1 MPELPEVE
9 TLRRD
14 VDREVVGKRVK
25 TVEVPGKG
33 VIVHHPNRRAF
44 VERLEGVKF
53 TGVERKG
60 TVLVLKMDNAELFVM
75 DLRDGGLLRRATAK
89 DELAKDTQVIITFTQ
104 TGQLRFLDSS
114 GGLKL
119 WVATPEELAEQAPE
133 LFDLGMDPVDEAI
146 AWTSF
151 ARLLLGRKQKV
162 RALLMDR
169 SAVAGIGPMYADEIL
184 HNAGLRYDRQS
195 EALSAQEMRRLYRAL
210 VETLHDAV
218 KHRGTSPD
226 DGFTDI
232 FGKPGDYQLEL
243 KVFGRDGQACKRCRG
258 VVAKGRVGG
267 KPVWFCPDCQ
277 V

>member
-25 TVEVPGKG
+25 AVEITGKD
-33 VIVHHPNRRAF
+33 VLVHNADLAEL
-44 VERLEGVKF
+44 VSRLEGVKF

-60 TVLVLKMDNAELFVM
+60 TTLVLKTDSGELLVL
-75 DLRDGGLLRRATAK
+75 DLRDGGQLRRTTLREEVAK
-89 DELAKDTQVIITFTQ
+89 ETQAVITFTQ
-104 TGQLRFLDSS
+104 TGQLRFLDTS
-114 GGLKL
+114 GGLHL
-119 WVATPEELAEQAPE
+119 WVTTPEDFREQAPE

-151 ARLLLGRKQKV
+151 ARLLLERRMKV
-162 RALLMDR
+162 RPLLMDR

-195 EALSAQEMRRLYRAL
+195 EGLSAQEMRRLYRAL

-218 KHRGTSPD
+218 KHRGTTVNED
-226 DGFTDI
+226 FADI
-232 FGKPGDYQLEL
+232 FGKPGGYQSEL
-243 KVFGRDGQACKRCRG
+243 KVFGRDGQACKRCRS
-258 VVAKGRVGG
+258 VVTKVRVSN
-267 KPVWFCPDCQ
+267 KPVYLCPDCQ